1 MSSRASLTSWGKGAS
16 LVLVGDPSSDGVIIK
31 MPYGVDVFTPQMI
44 HTPLFSIGLVET
56 ESAFIVRL
64 LDQLRLA

>member
-1 MSSRASLTSWGKGAS
+1 M
-16 LVLVGDPSSDGVIIK
+16 VGDPSSDGVIIK